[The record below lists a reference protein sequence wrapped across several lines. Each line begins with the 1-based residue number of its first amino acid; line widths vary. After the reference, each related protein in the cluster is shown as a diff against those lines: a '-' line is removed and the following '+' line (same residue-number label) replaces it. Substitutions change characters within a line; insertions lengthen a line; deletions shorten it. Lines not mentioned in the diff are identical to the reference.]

1 MRNVQLDVLKK
12 DFEALIQQERSKKFT
27 SDKKF
32 AINESMYDSALSTES
47 RAYTQSRSIVQD
59 QYSLQ
64 RDVRAMFGKTGIN
77 THSISEHPDFAHL
90 DDDVSIKYQYI
101 CPLFV
106 DIIGSTSLSL
116 KYDLEFIYILKNAV
130 IRTCIEVI
138 RAFDGYVHRIMGD
151 AVLGFFGS
159 SNISKKQS
167 SLDCLN
173 ASVMISLILEKIIQP
188 WISKQEVSFVDSQDF
203 GFRIGCNFGDDH
215 NVLWANYGFGN
226 VGEISPTGFP
236 IDLAAKLQGLA
247 GKNKIMLGQDLL
259 ELINFPKDFAEIK
272 TKQKKTD
279 DGVITIQVP
288 YVTPNYTNRNGQ
300 KINYLMR
307 SLAIKKYIAG
317 LPLSTSIKKGL
328 CDSAI
333 PNSAVTLDV
342 KLCLPDG
349 QSVDF
354 YQNNQVIQK
363 HSEIQIG
370 VRVLHDSTLLFPLT
384 VRFEKLNQLG
394 FNNEAELTSQEKLDE
409 VVDHTIH
416 LPQSSRNQ
424 QSFTVKS
431 FERDCIFSGIHQVT
445 CTVTNKNGR
454 LIFRDV
460 VNVPIE

>member
-1 MRNVQLDVLKK
+1 MRNIQLDVLKK

-27 SDKKF
+27 SNKKS

-47 RAYTQSRSIVQD
+47 RAYTQSKSIVQD

-116 KYDLEFIYILKNAV
+116 KYDLEFIYVLKNAV

-167 SLDCLN
+167 TLDCLN

-188 WISKQEVSFVDSQDF
+188 WITNQEVSFVDSQDF
-203 GFRIGCNFGDDH
+203 GFRIGCNFGNDQ

-259 ELINFPKDFAEIK
+259 ELINFPENFAEIK

-279 DGVITIQVP
+279 DGVTTIPVP
-288 YVTPNYTNRNGQ
+288 YVTPNYTNKNGQ

-307 SLAIKKYIAG
+307 SLVIKKYIAG

-328 CDSAI
+328 CDSVI
-333 PNSAVTLDV
+333 PNSAVTLGV
-342 KLCLPDG
+342 KLCSPDG

-416 LPQSSRNQ
+416 LPQNSRNQ
-424 QSFTVKS
+424 QKFTVKH